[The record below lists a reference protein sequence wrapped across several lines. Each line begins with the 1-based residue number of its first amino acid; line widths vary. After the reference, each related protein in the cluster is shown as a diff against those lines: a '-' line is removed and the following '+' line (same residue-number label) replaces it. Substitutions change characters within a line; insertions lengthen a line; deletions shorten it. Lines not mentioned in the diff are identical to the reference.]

1 MTHGTLTRTTAL
13 SLCLAMATPGVGLAQ
28 SENACTNSSAQVC
41 ENELEQS
48 AISKV
53 TASLVAGN
61 TPIAGQI
68 DQLNKGDLL
77 KLIKERDLDIDPR
90 GMPPAELRAAVKA
103 ELGIKGRADTRADEQ
118 SGGDADED
126 QDGTVQNLAQALSTA
141 QEGQQAQAGAEAQGR
156 ADAEVQA
163 QEDTEVQAQA
173 ETQAQ
178 ASSLSTEIKEL
189 TRRDIGQMDRTSL
202 LKVIRQRDLPIA
214 TQGMRT
220 GELRNAVGREL
231 GLTGIA
237 TTQRNQQEKATLGDA
252 LEQAV
257 EGAVEGAVD
266 DVEQSLD
273 RDEAERE
280 AERDRRRA
288 EKEADAD
295 EPLAAAINA
304 ETEGESEVTTRTVTE
319 ETSRSSD
326 EEFETRLMSGA
337 EATTRAQVRQKD
349 DNGLGAL
356 GQAVAAGLGALAI
369 NEILGAND
377 EIVTSSNDRLVVR
390 QDGELRLLKND
401 DTHLQRPGN
410 EVRTRTYSD
419 GSTRTVIT
427 RDDGTKVITIRAADG
442 RVLRRVR
449 ERPDGSQVVIL
460 DDTQKDFEP
469 VSVQNLPQPRERGTI
484 YSGRDRTALEQ
495 ALSAELAADIDRQFS
510 LRQVRNIRA
519 VRKLMPPVTLDAV
532 NFRTDSAVIR
542 PREAQDLAAL
552 GQEMAGLIDR
562 NPDEV
567 FLVEGHTDAV
577 GRASYNLA
585 LSDRRA
591 ESVALAL
598 VEYFDVPPEN
608 LVIQGYG
615 ESDLA
620 VPTQGPERANRRATV
635 RRITPLLRYGR

>member
-1 MTHGTLTRTTAL
+1 MTHGARPHTTAL
-13 SLCLAMATPGVGLAQ
+13 SLCLAIATPGAGLAQ
-28 SENACTNSSAQVC
+28 SENACIESSVQVC
-41 ENELEQS
+41 ENKLDQS
-48 AISKV
+48 APAKV
-53 TASLVAGN
+53 TASLLGEN
-61 TPIAGQI
+61 TPTSGRI
-68 DQLNKGDLL
+68 DQLSKGDLL
-77 KLIKERDLDIDPR
+77 KLIRQRDLDIDAR
-90 GMPPAELRAAVKA
+90 GMPPAELRGAVKA
-103 ELGIKGRADTRADEQ
+103 ELGIAARAETRADDQ
-118 SGGDADED
+118 SGGRAESEAAASSA
-126 QDGTVQNLAQALSTA
+126 T
-141 QEGQQAQAGAEAQGR
+141 AEA
-156 ADAEVQA
+156 
-163 QEDTEVQAQA
+163 
-173 ETQAQ
+173 
-178 ASSLSTEIKEL
+178 KEL
-189 TRRDIGQMDRTSL
+189 TRRDIGRMHRTSL
-202 LKVIRQRDLPIA
+202 LKLIRQRDLPIA
-214 TQGMRT
+214 TQGLRT
-220 GELRNAVGREL
+220 GALRNAVGREL

-237 TTQRNQQEKATLGDA
+237 TTQRDRRDNAAPGDA

-257 EGAVEGAVD
+257 EG
-266 DVEQSLD
+266 DVAQSRD

-280 AERDRRRA
+280 AEREAGRDRRRA

-319 ETSRSSD
+319 ATSRSSD

-337 EATTRAQVRQKD
+337 EATTRARVRQKD
-349 DNGLGAL
+349 DTGLSAL
-356 GQAVAAGLGALAI
+356 GQAAAVGLGALAI

-390 QDGELRLLKND
+390 QDGELRVLKND

-410 EVRTRTYSD
+410 EVRTRTYGD

-427 RDDGTKVITIRAADG
+427 RDDGTKVITIRAAQG

-449 ERPDGSQVVIL
+449 ERPDGSRVVIL
-460 DDTQKDFEP
+460 DDTQKVFEP
-469 VSVQNLPQPRERGTI
+469 VSVQNLPRAQERGTT
-484 YSGRDRTALEQ
+484 YSGRVSGRDSGRDRTALEQ
-495 ALSAELAADIDRQFS
+495 ALSAELAADLDRQFS
-510 LRQVRNIRA
+510 LRQVRDIRA

-532 NFRTDSAVIR
+532 NFRTASAVIR

-552 GQEMAGLIDR
+552 GQEMAARIDT

-620 VPTQGPERANRRATV
+620 VPAQGAERANRRATV
-635 RRITPLLRYGR
+635 RRITPLLGYGR